1 MYGYKKVRK
10 MMSLIV
16 LLSMLLTLLGGCAKN
31 QAADSGSVPGTNGTE
46 HTGSSDSKVENK
58 MGERSPRT
66 VRRWDVMWR
75 T

>member
-46 HTGSSDSKVENK
+46 HTGSSDSKVEN
-58 MGERSPRT
+58 
-66 VRRWDVMWR
+66 D
-75 T
+75 